1 MIGDEFLDF
10 TKLHRT
16 SEHLWDTVTPITAAL
31 GMMDTH
37 ADCNGDYGLPI
48 YDSTTYRDVIDDH
61 IPAHYAGIPAINF
74 IDINF
79 GENAS
84 DFGGYWHTH
93 QDTADKVSA
102 ESLGLIGN
110 ILELGLKTSAW
121 TGESTA
127 SVHENGGQDNQP
139 TNIPEV
145 EESLVEIEKSRLV
158 GYISIFIVG
167 MVLVLILMADISLK
181 L

>member
-1 MIGDEFLDF
+1 MRIVVANYGQ
-10 TKLHRT
+10 
-16 SEHLWDTVTPITAAL
+16 PIF
-31 GMMDTH
+31 
-37 ADCNGDYGLPI
+37 
-48 YDSTTYRDVIDDH
+48 DSTEYRDVIDDH
-61 IPAHYAGIPAINF
+61 IPAHNAGIPAINF

-110 ILELGLKTSAW
+110 LLEIGLKSSAW
-121 TGESTA
+121 TAESIT
-127 SVHENGGQDNQP
+127 VVDEGQAQDSQS
-139 TNIPEV
+139 TNSEEV
-145 EESLVEIEKSRLV
+145 EEAAVEIEKSRIV
-158 GYISIFIVG
+158 GYISIVIVG
-167 MVLVLILMADISLK
+167 MVLILILMADISLK

>member
-1 MIGDEFLDF
+1 M
-10 TKLHRT
+10 
-16 SEHLWDTVTPITAAL
+16 
-31 GMMDTH
+31 
-37 ADCNGDYGLPI
+37 
-48 YDSTTYRDVIDDH
+48 IDDH
-61 IPAHYAGIPAINF
+61 IPAHNAGIPAINF

-110 ILELGLKTSAW
+110 LLEIGLKSSAW
-121 TGESTA
+121 TAESVT
-127 SVHENGGQDNQP
+127 VVDGDEVQDNQS
-139 TNIPEV
+139 TNSVEV
-145 EESLVEIEKSRLV
+145 EEPEFEIEKSRIV
-158 GYISIFIVG
+158 GYISIVIVG
-167 MVLVLILMADISLK
+167 MVLILILMADISLK

>member
-1 MIGDEFLDF
+1 MLI
-10 TKLHRT
+10 
-16 SEHLWDTVTPITAAL
+16 VVAI
-31 GMMDTH
+31 MDS
-37 ADCNGDYGLPI
+37 LFF
-48 YDSTTYRDVIDDH
+48 DSTEYRDVIDDH
-61 IPAHYAGIPAINF
+61 IPAHNAGIPAINF

-110 ILELGLKTSAW
+110 LLEIGLKSSAW
-121 TGESTA
+121 TAESVT
-127 SVHENGGQDNQP
+127 VVDGDEVQDNQS
-139 TNIPEV
+139 TNSVEV
-145 EESLVEIEKSRLV
+145 EEPAFEIEKSRIV
-158 GYISIFIVG
+158 GYISIVIVG
-167 MVLVLILMADISLK
+167 MVLILILMADISLK